1 MDIVQI
7 LNGTNADEIIN
18 IANHYYDSQEK
29 EERDFAIKIYE
40 RVVEL
45 EPMNPFALNR
55 IGNCYINGFG
65 VPKDESKAKDY
76 YSKAANM
83 GFPAS
88 LYNLAEMLLEEG
100 NPECINL
107 FEKST
112 KNGDGEGYY
121 KIAEIY
127 RDGTVA
133 QQNDFL
139 YIQYLEKAVDL
150 NFTSA
155 MLDLSVE
162 LLNGKI
168 VPANIEKG
176 IRLMILAANAGS
188 SIACNNMAKIFRN
201 GKFLPRNMEDA
212 IYWAKRAS
220 ELNEHEQI
228 IDIAYNFFVGEDDLP
243 VNKNVAVELFKFA
256 AENGSVVGM
265 ENLAICYNKGDA
277 VPQNPNLSKD
287 YFIKAA
293 HLGSEKA
300 YKNLEEMCGDEEYI
314 SILKSVADDP
324 GYYSAMI
331 VLYHC
336 YSNGT
341 HVIKD
346 EQIAKEYL
354 NRALDGEY
362 SEAYLEYGNLRYFGE
377 LGYSE
382 DVNEAIKYWEKA
394 SNKGYAKASH
404 NLGLVFSD
412 GKKIE
417 KDETKARTYFELAAS
432 QGYCRAYI
440 DLGDLYNTTT
450 SSREDLIK
458 AINYYEKAFQSGIPE
473 GAHKIGCIY
482 DSDNAIET
490 DYSKAASYFAKAK
503 NQGYLES
510 QSRLGALYYYGVLG
524 QREAEKGIDLLQD
537 AINKGYKPAESFLS
551 PMYYIVS
558 DGVDSNKAFQF
569 NYSQAQKGNADA
581 QYMVSYA
588 YENGLGVQQNSVEAQ
603 KWRKIAADNGETTAQ
618 GLVGLE
624 AYDEKNYAEAYRYLN
639 MAVKSN
645 SEIVKHYLAMV
656 ILEGG
661 YSVPNDINR
670 AINLL
675 TEAANQGFAPSQSE
689 LGIIYAMGEKVPQ
702 NMGYAINLFTK
713 AAEQGDD
720 SAQKNL
726 GIIYKNGNGVP
737 TNPQAAVY
745 WFSKAAE
752 QGNIQAKSN
761 LADMYKMGIGVQRNY
776 NVAINLLK
784 EVIDSGVE
792 DYYQGSLFDLAFIYS
807 EINRD
812 DLALPLWQQLAYLGN
827 STAQYN
833 LGLCYAQGKGT
844 NVDLNQARYW
854 WQKAA
859 DQGDAD
865 ARRQLANM
873 QGRRW

>member
-1 MDIVQI
+1 MDIEKI
-7 LNGTNADEIIN
+7 LNGTNADDIILT
-18 IANHYYDSQEK
+18 ANEFYDSNEK
-29 EERDFAIKIYE
+29 DKIDCAIMLYK
-40 RVVEL
+40 RVVEI

-65 VPKDESKAKDY
+65 VAKDESKAKDY
-76 YSKAANM
+76 YTKAANL

-88 LYNLAEMLLEEG
+88 QYNLAEMLLEEG

-133 QQNDFL
+133 QQNDLL

-162 LLNGKI
+162 LLNGEI
-168 VPANIEKG
+168 VPTNIEKG
-176 IRLMILAANAGS
+176 LRLMILAANAGS
-188 SIACNNMAKIFRN
+188 SLACNNMAKIFRN

-212 IYWAKRAS
+212 IYWAKKAS
-220 ELNEHEQI
+220 TLNEHEQI

-243 VNKNVAVELFKFA
+243 VNKNVAIELFKFA
-256 AENGSVVGM
+256 ADNGSVIGM
-265 ENLAICYNKGDA
+265 ENLAICYNNGDA
-277 VPQNPNLSKD
+277 VPQNATLSKE

-300 YKNLEEMCGDEEYI
+300 YKNLEDMCSDEEYI

-331 VLYHC
+331 VLFRC
-336 YSNGT
+336 YCNGT

-346 EQIAKEYL
+346 EQIAKDYL
-354 NRALDGEY
+354 NRALDGDY
-362 SEAYLEYGNLRYFGE
+362 SEAFLEYGNLRYFGE

-382 DVNEAIKYWEKA
+382 DLNEAISSWKKA
-394 SNKGYAKASH
+394 SEKGYAKASH
-404 NLGLVFSD
+404 NLGLVYSE

-417 KDETKARTYFELAAS
+417 KDITKSQMYFELAAS
-432 QGYCRAYI
+432 QGYSRAFI
-440 DLGDLYNTTT
+440 NLGNLYNTPT
-450 SSREDLIK
+450 SSKEDLIK
-458 AINYYEKAFQSGIPE
+458 AIDYYEKAFRSGISD
-473 GAHKIGCIY
+473 GAYIIGCLY
-482 DSDNAIET
+482 DSDNAVET
-490 DYSKAASYFAKAK
+490 DYSIAASYFTKAMNK
-503 NQGYLES
+503 GNLEA
-510 QSRLGALYYYGVLG
+510 QSRLGALYYYGMLG
-524 QREAEKGIDLLQD
+524 QREAEKGIDLIQD
-537 AINKGYKPAESFLS
+537 AIYKGYKPAESFLV
-551 PMYYIVS
+551 PMYFNTS
-558 DGVDSNKAFQF
+558 DSVDKSKAFEF
-569 NYSQAQKGNADA
+569 NLSQAQKGNASA

-588 YENGLGVQQNSVEAQ
+588 YENGLGVQQNSIES
-603 KWRKIAADNGETTAQ
+603 KRWRKIAADNGEQTAQ
-618 GLVGLE
+618 GLVGLD
-624 AYDEKNYAEAYRYLN
+624 AFDEKNYSEAYRYLN
-639 MAVKSN
+639 MAVN
-645 SEIVKHYLAMV
+645 TDNEIIKHYLAMT
-656 ILEGG
+656 ILQGG
-661 YSVPNDINR
+661 YGIPNDNNR

-675 TEAANQGFAPSQSE
+675 NEAANQGFVPSQSE
-689 LGIIYAMGEKVPQ
+689 LGIIYAMGEIVPQ

-720 SAQKNL
+720 AAQKNL

-737 TNPQAAVY
+737 ANPQIAVY
-745 WFSKAAE
+745 WFTKASD
-752 QGNIQAKSN
+752 QGNIQAKAN
-761 LADMYKMGIGVQRNY
+761 LADMYKSGIGVQQNY

-792 DYYQGSLFDLAFIYS
+792 EYYQDGLFDLAFIYS
-807 EINRD
+807 EIDRD
-812 DLALPLWQQLAYLGN
+812 DLAVPLWQQLAYLGN

-844 NVDLNQARYW
+844 NVDMNQARYW

-859 DQGDAD
+859 DQGDSD
-865 ARRQLANM
+865 ARRQLSNLNS
-873 QGRRW
+873 RRW